1 MAKTKQ
7 WAMDE
12 ADTTIDYAIK
22 ECRDNDFD
30 VDKAI
35 EILKRNP
42 NVMRFY
48 SESDLHMIFEFEL
61 SDAVRNYDEQFKET
75 KH

>member
-1 MAKTKQ
+1 
-7 WAMDE
+7 MDE

-22 ECRDNDFD
+22 ECIDNDFD

-42 NVMRFY
+42 NVMQFY

-61 SDAVRNYDEQFKET
+61 SDAVRNYDERLKET